1 MTGRGVDYDTGRA
14 SAKTATRPIYLIEVY
29 FPAPLF
35 HSTGPLVKTLG
46 RTYNSVGT
54 SMRSVS
60 AEGATISFNNTDLS
74 ASALF
79 LGRDIRDT
87 RCRILKTYLPV
98 DGVAAYV
105 PAFYALAP
113 HGTTGREYMDAPAG
127 YAFEPVVIMDGTLDA
142 VSSVRQQE
150 VVVTALG
157 TRRDVAWT
165 PRIFIAPPLCN
176 HMVPVDA
183 KIGPNSLLESLLNG

>member
-1 MTGRGVDYDTGRA
+1 MAGRGVDYDTGRA
-14 SAKTATRPIYLIEVY
+14 AAKTATRPIYLVEVY

-60 AEGATISFNNTDLS
+60 SEGATISFNNSDLS

-79 LGRDIRDT
+79 LGRDIRDV
-87 RCRILKTYLPV
+87 RCRVLKTYVPV
-98 DGVAAYV
+98 DGVAAYAPV
-105 PAFYALAP
+105 FFALAP
-113 HGTTGREYMDAPAG
+113 HGETGREYMEAPLG
-127 YAFEPVVIMDGTLDA
+127 YAFEPVVIMDGSLDA

-165 PRIFIAPPLCN
+165 PRIFIGPPLCN
-176 HMVPVDA
+176 HTIPVDS
-183 KIGPNSLLESLLNG
+183 KIGPTSFLDTLING